1 MKPQVW
7 VQSKPSHPHSPPHM
21 LREVCFITQERR
33 VFRETE
39 EKAHFHIWRESQS
52 RGGPQEA
59 PEAVFRGS
67 GATGPWGGEPEKLLS
82 EFAGGWAGLT
92 SEPYGARHSPSLWGS
107 PAKISFP
114 FHSQGDRGPRGLQQA
129 HSRNR
134 TGTQASASSRGGEA
148 VLRGWREGT
157 EGAEVEA

>member
-114 FHSQGDRGPRGLQQA
+114 FHSQGDRGP
-129 HSRNR
+129 
-134 TGTQASASSRGGEA
+134 SACGPGSAGH
-148 VLRGWREGT
+148 T
-157 EGAEVEA
+157 T